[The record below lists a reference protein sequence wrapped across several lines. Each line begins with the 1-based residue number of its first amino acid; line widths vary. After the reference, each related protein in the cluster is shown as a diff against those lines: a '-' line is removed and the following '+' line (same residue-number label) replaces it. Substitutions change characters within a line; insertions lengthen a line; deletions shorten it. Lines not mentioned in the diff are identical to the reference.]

1 MIKMTV
7 DMRGVENLFSD
18 AAAVTE
24 DLADDAYK
32 FFVGIT
38 PIAAVNG
45 GNARRNTNLASM
57 KDSKTG
63 LSKATIEGD
72 YAYAQRLDEGWS
84 KQAPSGMTAP
94 TERYIERRLDE
105 LVRKIK

>member
-1 MIKMTV
+1 MIRMTV
-7 DMRGVENLFSD
+7 DLKGVDTLFTD
-18 AAAVTE
+18 AATVTQN
-24 DLADDAYK
+24 LSDDAYK
-32 FFVGIT
+32 FFVAQT
-38 PIAAVNG
+38 PVRS
-45 GNARRNTNLASM
+45 GNARRNTSLASM

-84 KQAPSGMTAP
+84 KQSPNGMTGP

>member
-1 MIKMTV
+1 MIRMTV
-7 DMRGVENLFSD
+7 DMRGAENLFSD
-18 AAAVTE
+18 AATVTD

-32 FFVGIT
+32 FFVAQT
-38 PIAAVNG
+38 PVRS
-45 GNARRNTNLASM
+45 GNARRNTALASM

-72 YAYAQRLDEGWS
+72 YPYAQRLDEGYS

>member
-1 MIKMTV
+1 MIRLTV
-7 DMRGVENLFSD
+7 DMKGVDNLFTD
-18 AAAVTE
+18 AATVTQN
-24 DLADDAYK
+24 LSDDAYK
-32 FFVGIT
+32 FFVAQT
-38 PIAAVNG
+38 PVRS
-45 GNARRNTNLASM
+45 GNARRNTSLASM

-84 KQAPSGMTAP
+84 KQAPNGMTAP

>member
-1 MIKMTV
+1 
-7 DMRGVENLFSD
+7 
-18 AAAVTE
+18 
-24 DLADDAYK
+24 
-32 FFVGIT
+32 
-38 PIAAVNG
+38 
-45 GNARRNTNLASM
+45 M

-72 YAYAQRLDEGWS
+72 YTYAQRLDDGYS
-84 KQAPSGMTAP
+84 QQAPNGMTGP